1 MRSWRRDRESECVC
15 GKYILNILPAN
26 SLSLPLSLHR
36 FDSELSSAKDD
47 AATERHEKEKL
58 AQGRH
63 NLRSDLDEL
72 QAKLKEMEEEL
83 EKANQEKED
92 LQTELLQQTSAQ
104 TESEVTSLK
113 RMKRELESKLETME
127 DELDEANLK

>member
-1 MRSWRRDRESECVC
+1 
-15 GKYILNILPAN
+15 
-26 SLSLPLSLHR
+26 
-36 FDSELSSAKDD
+36 
-47 AATERHEKEKL
+47 
-58 AQGRH
+58 
-63 NLRSDLDEL
+63 
-72 QAKLKEMEEEL
+72 MEEEL